1 MNPTIKRALVSVTDK
16 TGIVDFCR
24 KLSIDF
30 GVEIISTGGTAA
42 VLRDA
47 DIKVTAIEEV
57 TGFPEMMDGRV
68 KTLHPKIHGALLARR
83 DNPAHM
89 EATTEQGIKPI
100 DLVVVNLYA
109 FEDTIAKE
117 DVSEEEAIE
126 NIDIG
131 GPSMLRSAA
140 KNFASVT
147 VVTNAEDYQLI
158 LDQMRASSGSVPLE
172 TRRSLA
178 TKVFSLTAA
187 YDAAI
192 AGYLLGDGGEDKC
205 PSRPRPAISSQ
216 SLESSSVE
224 CSGSPTPSSVTSSRL
239 HIHLEKIQD
248 LRYGENPHQAAT
260 YYRYAD
266 EPAGTLAAAKQLQG
280 KELSYNNILD
290 TDAAWSAVREFEET
304 SCVIVKHTNACGT
317 ASVRPSNNTAK
328 VKVVELG
335 SESLRRKAM
344 STTDGVAGCEP
355 SSTVS
360 NDDVV
365 TAYQKAWE
373 GDPISAFGG
382 IIALNRPVSA
392 AVVETIFANKQFV
405 EVIIAPN
412 FDEPALELLATKP
425 NMRVLATGKVYPA
438 GGRPALRSVEGGVL
452 IQDEDAVNEDIT
464 DFKVAGTHTPT
475 QEQMEDM
482 LFAWKA
488 CKGIKSNAVVLAKE
502 AQMLGMGAGQPN
514 RVNSA
519 WLAIEQANRKREGL
533 DGDTGF
539 FTAKG
544 CVAASDAFIP
554 FPDTVEVL
562 AEAGVKAIIQPGGS
576 IRDEEVIKAAD
587 ELGVAMVFTG
597 VRHFR
602 H

>member
-42 VLRDA
+42 VLCDA
-47 DIKVTAIEEV
+47 GIKVTAIEEV

-83 DNPAHM
+83 DNPTHM
-89 EATTEQGIKPI
+89 QAATEQGIKLI

-109 FEDTIAKE
+109 FENTIAKE
-117 DVSEEEAIE
+117 GVSEEEAIE

-158 LDQMRASSGSVPLE
+158 LDQMRASGGSVPFE

-178 TKVFSLTAA
+178 TKVFNLTAA

-192 AGYLLGDGGEDKC
+192 ADYMSGN
-205 PSRPRPAISSQ
+205 SPADLRIS
-216 SLESSSVE
+216 LAKV
-224 CSGSPTPSSVTSSRL
+224 
-239 HIHLEKIQD
+239 QD
-248 LRYGENPHQAAT
+248 LRYGENPHQEAA
-260 YYRYAD
+260 YYRYTD
-266 EPAGTLAAAKQLQG
+266 WSAGTLAAAKQLQG

-290 TDAAWSAVREFEET
+290 TDAAWSAVREFGET

-317 ASVRPSNNTAK
+317 ASVRPS
-328 VKVVELG
+328 
-335 SESLRRKAM
+335 
-344 STTDGVAGCEP
+344 
-355 SSTVS
+355 S
-360 NDDVV
+360 NDVV
-365 TAYQKAWE
+365 IAYQKAWE

-392 AVVETIFANKQFV
+392 AVVEAIFANRQFV

-425 NMRVLATGKVYPA
+425 NIRVLATGSVAPA

-452 IQDEDAVNEDIT
+452 IQDEDAVNENIT

-475 QEQMEDM
+475 QQQMEDM

-488 CKGIKSNAVVLAKE
+488 CKGIKSNAVVLAKD

-533 DGDTGF
+533 SGDTGF

-562 AEAGVKAIIQPGGS
+562 AEAGVTAIIQPGGS